1 MHDASM
7 IRVFINGRFL
17 GQRLTGVQRYALET
31 LLALDHLIG
40 ESRLE
45 APSFRVLA
53 PRGVTA
59 PKLANIEFEQVGRL
73 SGHAWEQLELPI
85 AARSGWLLSFCATG
99 PLVKRRQTV
108 TIHDAAVYAMPHAFS
123 REFKAWYKLLLPALA
138 KRSPLVMTV
147 SEFSRA
153 ELCRYLRLDAARVRV
168 SGEGWQHVQKLEPD
182 PGILER
188 HGLTPGRYVL
198 AVSSLTPQKNFQLLA
213 DALPLLRGSGFQVAV
228 AGRLEA
234 RVFGKY
240 DASSLNELKLLGYVS
255 DAELRS
261 LYEHAGVFVYPSR
274 YEGFGIPPLEA
285 MALGCPVVASN
296 AASLPEVC
304 GDAALYFGPDDASA
318 LANAIRRVMTEP
330 ETRRSLVELG
340 RKRLEHHD
348 WENAARVHLGL
359 LAEVA
364 GVVSNAATGN
374 FARTLAAAAKT

>member
-1 MHDASM
+1 MS
-7 IRVFINGRFL
+7 RVFINGRFL

-31 LLALDHLIG
+31 LLALD
-40 ESRLE
+40 RLVPELGNE

-53 PRGVTA
+53 PRRVE
-59 PKLANIEFEQVGRL
+59 PPPLLNIGFERVGRL
-73 SGHAWEQLELPI
+73 GGHAWEQLELPI
-85 AARSGWLLSFCATG
+85 AARSGWLLSFCPTG

-123 REFKAWYKLLLPALA
+123 REFKAWYKLILPALA
-138 KRSPLVMTV
+138 KRSPRVMTV
-147 SEFSRA
+147 SEFSRG
-153 ELCRYLRLDAARVRV
+153 ELARYLGLDAARVRV
-168 SGEGWQHVQKLEPD
+168 SGEGWQHVKRLESD
-182 PGILER
+182 PSILAR

-213 DALPLLRGSGFQVAV
+213 DALPLLRDSGFQVAV

-234 RVFGKY
+234 RVFGTY
-240 DASSLNELKLLGYVS
+240 DSSTLESLKLLGYVS

-304 GDAALYFGPDDASA
+304 GDAALYFDPDDSGE
-318 LANAIRRVMTEP
+318 LANAIRRVMKEP
-330 ETRRSLVELG
+330 ETRRSLVERG
-340 RKRLEHHD
+340 RLRLRHHD
-348 WENAARVHLGL
+348 WDNAARAHLAL
-359 LAEVA
+359 LAEVT
-364 GVVSNAATGN
+364 GAASK
-374 FARTLAAAAKT
+374 AADASLDRTLAAAAKT